1 MEEKILA
8 LLLGMCV
15 GVILGSIILECVQ
28 DKFRWLGYSIIIF
41 LCATAFLMTTGC
53 VQVHVA
59 STAVHGEHYATS
71 EVQAGYGE
79 GSTFAQASET
89 TSTATASRS
98 ANTVDNLGA
107 AGIGA
112 LIGSGWLIP

>member
-1 MEEKILA
+1 MKLTDETVGMLDSILSGVALAVCFVAGIVFA
-8 LLLGMCV
+8 LLLT
-15 GVILGSIILECVQ
+15 S
-28 DKFRWLGYSIIIF
+28 
-41 LCATAFLMTTGC
+41 C

-98 ANTVDNLGA
+98 ANTVENLGA

-112 LIGSGWLIP
+112 VIGSGLLIP

>member
-1 MEEKILA
+1 MGNV
-8 LLLGMCV
+8 LLFLIGFGCGSSLYATLVDRVRYGWFTFYLYAVLSVCAFV
-15 GVILGSIILECVQ
+15 GLTS
-28 DKFRWLGYSIIIF
+28 
-41 LCATAFLMTTGC
+41 C
-53 VQVHVA
+53 VQVRVA

-79 GSTFAQASET
+79 GATMAQASET

-98 ANTVDNLGA
+98 ANTVENLGA

-112 LIGSGWLIP
+112 IIGSGLLIP